1 MTTIKSVMNQIL
13 NYPTP
18 ISDGDSQFDFL
29 LSERDRLR
37 EEEDDNNDDND
48 KRKQR
53 EKSTEREEKEKEAV
67 ERIATTEYTYGYDLS
82 KETYLERMKRAKE
95 ENTKTSSSDYPPYV
109 IEPFH
114 ITTTTKDDGDDD
126 DDEKD

>member
-18 ISDGDSQFDFL
+18 ISDGDEQFNFL

-37 EEEDDNNDDND
+37 EEEDDNNDDDKD

-109 IEPFH
+109 TEPFH
-114 ITTTTKDDGDDD
+114 ITTTKDDGDDD
-126 DDEKD
+126 DEKD

>member
-18 ISDGDSQFDFL
+18 ISDGDEQFNFL

-37 EEEDDNNDDND
+37 EEEDDNNDD

-114 ITTTTKDDGDDD
+114 ITTTTKDN

>member
-18 ISDGDSQFDFL
+18 ISDGDEQFNFL

-37 EEEDDNNDDND
+37 EEEDDNNDD

-114 ITTTTKDDGDDD
+114 ITTTKDN

>member
-18 ISDGDSQFDFL
+18 ISDGDEQFNFL

-37 EEEDDNNDDND
+37 EEEDDNNDDKD

-114 ITTTTKDDGDDD
+114 ITTTKDN

>member
-18 ISDGDSQFDFL
+18 ISDGDEQFNFL

-114 ITTTTKDDGDDD
+114 ITTTKDD

>member
-1 MTTIKSVMNQIL
+1 MNQIL

-37 EEEDDNNDDND
+37 EEEDDNNDDKD

-67 ERIATTEYTYGYDLS
+67 ERITTTTTEYTYGYDLS

-114 ITTTTKDDGDDD
+114 IAKKDD

>member
-18 ISDGDSQFDFL
+18 ISDGDEQFNFL

-37 EEEDDNNDDND
+37 EEEDDNNDD

-114 ITTTTKDDGDDD
+114 ITTTKDD

>member
-1 MTTIKSVMNQIL
+1 MNQIL

-18 ISDGDSQFDFL
+18 ISDGDEQFNFL

-37 EEEDDNNDDND
+37 EEEDDNNDDKD

-67 ERIATTEYTYGYDLS
+67 ERITATTTEYTYGYDLS

-114 ITTTTKDDGDDD
+114 ITTTKDD

>member
-1 MTTIKSVMNQIL
+1 MNQIL

-18 ISDGDSQFDFL
+18 ISDGDEQFNFL

-37 EEEDDNNDDND
+37 EEEDDNNDDD

-67 ERIATTEYTYGYDLS
+67 ERITTTTNTYGYDLS

-114 ITTTTKDDGDDD
+114 ITTTKDDGDDD
-126 DDEKD
+126 DEKD